1 MLMPEFDW
9 SRSKIKKRGHPK
21 TGPGLRRYRPGVA
34 ADVQLNGDGKPTLIQ
49 SSVISGKI
57 LEARGPWKLS
67 GNWWDP
73 TRWESKECDIALGN
87 RGLYRIAQKTASANE
102 RRRTSANQGVDNDHD
117 QWEVV
122 GVYD

>member
-1 MLMPEFDW
+1 
-9 SRSKIKKRGHPK
+9 
-21 TGPGLRRYRPGVA
+21 
-34 ADVQLNGDGKPTLIQ
+34 VQLNDDGKPTLIQ

-73 TRWESKECDIALGN
+73 TRWEAIEWDIALDN
-87 RGLYRIAQKTASANE
+87 RGLYRIAQSTASTNE
-102 RRRTSANQGVDNDHD
+102 RRRTLAHAADDRGQSFTFQD